1 MNNLLERLH
10 ASFFFYIMTGPVTF
24 LKIGSY
30 LPSAVIVSVAM
41 MFAGLYE
48 WVNAAWFRDNTVA
61 GPNTDKVEGEL
72 TTEQPKWVR
81 RRRPVL
87 QVLGILIATHMF
99 GVLFFLMITT
109 SIFTR
114 YQSVC
119 SLSPTF

>member
-48 WVNAAWFRDNTVA
+48 WVNAAWFRDDTVA
-61 GPNTDKVEGEL
+61 EPNKDKVEGKL
-72 TTEQPKWVR
+72 TTEQQKWVR

-99 GVLFFLMITT
+99 GVLLFLVITT
-109 SIFTR
+109 SVFIR

-119 SLSPTF
+119 SLSSTF

>member
-48 WVNAAWFRDNTVA
+48 WVNAAWFRDDIVTEPIRKQVDGKVA
-61 GPNTDKVEGEL
+61 
-72 TTEQPKWVR
+72 TEQPKWVR
-81 RRRPVL
+81 RQRPVL
-87 QVLGILIATHMF
+87 QVLGILITTHIF
-99 GVLFFLMITT
+99 GVLLFLAITT
-109 SIFTR
+109 PIFSR

-119 SLSPTF
+119 FT

>member
-24 LKIGSY
+24 LKIGSF

-41 MFAGLYE
+41 MFTGLYE
-48 WVNAAWFRDNTVA
+48 WVNASWLRDDTLPEPV
-61 GPNTDKVEGEL
+61 GDGTDTKAAIEKPE
-72 TTEQPKWVR
+72 WVR

-87 QVLGILIATHMF
+87 QVLGILIATHVW
-99 GVLFFLMITT
+99 GVLLFIMITT

-114 YQSVC
+114 YQPVC
-119 SLSPTF
+119 RLLA